1 MDLRAAPSRSGSRE
15 DRLKRHQ
22 VSEVAVAAEVKAA
35 AAGSESA
42 ARTRQAPLEGAE
54 VDDVHI
60 VVAIAIAREQ
70 DGRRSHAGPEPT
82 GPDFRAAGEGLFD
95 DTIGY
100 CQDGALVWAIRT
112 GLGEDAVNELP
123 VWETGSARLVRR
135 TADPMLK
142 SGDALSADGRT
153 FVARTRLAEP

>member
-1 MDLRAAPSRSGSRE
+1 M
-15 DRLKRHQ
+15 
-22 VSEVAVAAEVKAA
+22 
-35 AAGSESA
+35 
-42 ARTRQAPLEGAE
+42 
-54 VDDVHI
+54 
-60 VVAIAIAREQ
+60 
-70 DGRRSHAGPEPT
+70 
-82 GPDFRAAGEGLFD
+82 FD